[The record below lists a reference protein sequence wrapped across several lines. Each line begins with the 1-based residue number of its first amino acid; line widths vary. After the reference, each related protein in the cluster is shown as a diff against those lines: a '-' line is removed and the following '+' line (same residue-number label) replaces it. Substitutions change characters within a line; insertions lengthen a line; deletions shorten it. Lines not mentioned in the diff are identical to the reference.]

1 MAQTIYTKEHMNTLL
16 QPVKEFVDGVLSDLI
31 YKISVDYS
39 LDLDELKVRYGLL
52 APSEQQSEP
61 ITPKNQSI
69 PEAIEPPEAPK
80 KKGRK
85 KKGKE
90 EYTEMTKYVY
100 KGEPYLMDKQNNIYT
115 FNVEAPTHIG
125 QKLVNGT
132 IKFFDDNA

>member
-1 MAQTIYTKEHMNTLL
+1 MAQTIYTKEHMNALL
-16 QPVKEFVDGVLSDLI
+16 EPVKEFVDGVLSDLV

-39 LDLDELKVRYGLL
+39 LDLNELKVRYGLVT
-52 APSEQQSEP
+52 EQEP
-61 ITPKNQSI
+61 EPVTPKNQPI
-69 PEAIEPPEAPK
+69 PEPIEPPEAPK

-85 KKGKE
+85 KKGKD

-132 IKFFDDNA
+132 IKFFDDDTEL